1 MVKLS
6 ERPQDLTFFSFHCY
20 LDGPNV
26 DNRVTMAEDFK
37 FQFCARFLQHLLNV
51 TDNTV
56 EAISMSPG
64 KKWGKTTTR
73 TDLMKE
79 MAANISPMSTRKVLF
94 KEDVENKD
102 REVVDEETRDRNTAQ
117 EVVLDDVHIARGR
130 AAAQVS
136 ILPYF
141 KGMFGKKDKVHKN
154 DYYGLFSPTCST
166 GFTRHSATNTSSS

>member
-56 EAISMSPG
+56 EAISATLTYCINCYFIYITVS
-64 KKWGKTTTR
+64 
-73 TDLMKE
+73 
-79 MAANISPMSTRKVLF
+79 
-94 KEDVENKD
+94 EDRYTV
-102 REVVDEETRDRNTAQ
+102 
-117 EVVLDDVHIARGR
+117 
-130 AAAQVS
+130 
-136 ILPYF
+136 
-141 KGMFGKKDKVHKN
+141 
-154 DYYGLFSPTCST
+154 
-166 GFTRHSATNTSSS
+166 RH